1 MDLLLFRRLLVICQ
15 RSREPSFWEVMFFF
29 VILAYASSAISR
41 TFATITSLPE
51 LNIRFRKFILFVQ
64 MKKVISMNYGSN
76 TSS

>member
-51 LNIRFRKFILFVQ
+51 LNFRFRKFILFAQ
-64 MKKVISMNYGSN
+64 MKKIISVNHGN
-76 TSS
+76 KTSS